1 MQNRKIVPRKL
12 AGFWELEPEKELLFE
27 TMLDKIK
34 QVFLKYA
41 FLPLDT
47 PVMELSE
54 ILLAKSGGDIDK
66 EIYRITKGSTDACLR
81 YDFTVPLARY
91 VAMNE
96 GSLTFPFKRF
106 QIGKVY
112 RGERPQKGRYREF
125 YQCDADIIGNEK
137 LSLVADAECICL
149 YKDIFASL
157 GLKGVVEISSR
168 KLLFSLVE
176 DLGLKEKFNQIA
188 TILDKFDKIGEKEV
202 SLLLQE
208 LDICEKS
215 TNSLIGFVSIK
226 GDFENIE
233 KSLNFVSKSTAF
245 KEALEQLKQLDQFL
259 KSMNAENSY
268 TFNMGIIRG
277 HNYYTGTVFEAY
289 LDGKRNLGAVGG
301 GGRYDDL
308 ASYFSE
314 RKLPGVGMSIGIS
327 RLFDIC
333 LQNNLLDS
341 SFTAKN
347 NLSIIP
353 LGDTLNQCLTLC
365 SQIRKEGIA
374 CDVMFEEKSFKS
386 KLKDANRLGVPFVVI
401 VGEDEVA
408 SGKFAVKNM
417 ETGEQKLL
425 SKEEL
430 IKQMR

>member
-137 LSLVADAECICL
+137 LSMVADAECICL

-289 LDGKRNLGAVGG
+289 LDGKRSLGAVGG

-347 NLSIIP
+347 KLSIIP
-353 LGDTLNQCLTLC
+353 LGDTLNQCLALC

>member
-314 RKLPGVGMSIGIS
+314 RKLPGAGCLIFV
-327 RLFDIC
+327 FKTIC
-333 LQNNLLDS
+333 LIQVLQPKTIFQLFLLE
-341 SFTAKN
+341 
-347 NLSIIP
+347 
-353 LGDTLNQCLTLC
+353 TL
-365 SQIRKEGIA
+365 
-374 CDVMFEEKSFKS
+374 
-386 KLKDANRLGVPFVVI
+386 
-401 VGEDEVA
+401 
-408 SGKFAVKNM
+408 
-417 ETGEQKLL
+417 
-425 SKEEL
+425 
-430 IKQMR
+430 